1 MDSTFYDVEEPVVG
15 TIAHRWW
22 NGGAGAVSD
31 YNNISRVGLNTAGGA
46 AGSIFSTSSEMAQW
60 YNALFSGQI
69 LNATSMAALRSFVP
83 TGNPAQQYSLGL
95 FRETTLGLT
104 YWGHGGDTWGYKS
117 KTMYDSS
124 MGAVVTGLSNSY
136 PDGMTSIPFLMYRVI
151 RNHVPTGT
159 GIINGLTTVLQGQN
173 NVTYTT
179 TPIANVTS
187 YVWTLPNGAT
197 GTSSTNSITVNYG
210 LAAVSGKITV
220 RGNNTYGV
228 GNASTLS
235 VTVNSINGNATP
247 GNVGIN
253 VVAPQRNLH
262 IKDVIRL
269 EPRNQ
274 APDNPVEGDIYYDSV
289 LKKLRVFDGT
299 LWQNCW

>member
-1 MDSTFYDVEEPVVG
+1 
-15 TIAHRWW
+15 
-22 NGGAGAVSD
+22 
-31 YNNISRVGLNTAGGA
+31 VGLNTAGGA

-60 YNALFSGQI
+60 YNALFSGQL
-69 LNATSMAALRSFVP
+69 LNASSMAALRSFVP
-83 TGNPAQQYSLGL
+83 TLSPVQQYSLGL
-95 FRETTLGLT
+95 YRETTLGLT
-104 YWGHGGDTWGYKS
+104 YWGHGGDTWGYKT
-117 KTMYDSS
+117 KMMYDSS

-136 PDGMTSIPFLMYRVI
+136 PDGMTSIPFLLYRVI
-151 RNHVPTGT
+151 RNHVPAST
-159 GIINGLTTVLQGQN
+159 GIITGLTTVLLGQN
-173 NVTYTT
+173 SVTYTT

-228 GNASTLS
+228 GNASSLS
-235 VTVNSINGNATP
+235 VTVNSINGNTTP

-253 VVAPQRNLH
+253 VATPQRNLH

-269 EPRNQ
+269 EPRTQ

-299 LWQNCW
+299 TWQNCW